1 MSALLGALGMGRAQ
15 AASRFTET
23 FKVFTTTRVLGSDGL
38 YTDTEV
44 NAYTSI
50 LGRIKFPTLTVSERE
65 QGAQVPAV
73 QDVQIHVTVGDTPNV
88 VVNHVWEVTAS
99 TADSSLVGRQF
110 RTKGLPQA
118 GQVTAWRYPVEQVA

>member
-1 MSALLGALGMGRAQ
+1 MTVLTGVLGLGRAQ

-23 FKVFTTTRVLGSDGL
+23 LKVFYETRVLGSDGL

-44 NAYTSI
+44 TVYTGVS
-50 LGRIKFPTLTVSERE
+50 GRVKFPSLTVSERE
-65 QGAQVPAV
+65 QGSQVPAV
-73 QDVQIHVTVGDTPNV
+73 QDVQVHVTVGGTPNV

-118 GQVTAWRYPVEQVA
+118 GQVTAWRYPVEQVS